1 MGAIGFV
8 KKTYDLLSTADSVS
22 GKITSLIKSSELSK
36 QDHLNFRA
44 LERRLNA
51 LREPLQLMIVHK

>member
-1 MGAIGFV
+1 MGALGFV

-51 LREPLQLMIVHK
+51 LREPL